1 VANNIVNDAIFIKTL
16 EGKAQLNQRS
26 LALSILQRRVLI
38 LSDGSRSV
46 AVLAAMLNTDVEPLI
61 QTLIE
66 LNLLVASA
74 SSGKPDSVLPRS
86 AVPEPVQR
94 AKAQVKVQAKD
105 RAMAPTQPVELMQ
118 APFASED
125 LDHGNDMAADD
136 LAQDFYEELTHDGSS
151 GFEREISGFPQA
163 ATGGTYRN
171 NAADSA
177 HGSDP
182 SSTLQRAITARGI
195 ALGKAYLINISS
207 KMLDARDAALLRN
220 ISQIKTEGELYHW
233 FEQMIDTI
241 NSRHGPSAIS
251 EILDRFDEEISRA

>member
-1 VANNIVNDAIFIKTL
+1 VTNNTVNAAVFIKTL
-16 EGKAQLNQRS
+16 GGKAQLNQRS
-26 LALSILQRRVLI
+26 LALSVLQRRVLI

-46 AVLAAMLNTDVEPLI
+46 AVLAAMLNTDVEPIIEKL
-61 QTLIE
+61 LE
-66 LNLLVASA
+66 LNLLVSQV
-74 SSGKPDSVLPRS
+74 STGKPGSALPS
-86 AVPEPVQR
+86 KAPTELTQQLQQTK
-94 AKAQVKVQAKD
+94 AKTKALEI
-105 RAMAPTQPVELMQ
+105 APTQPVELMQ
-118 APFASED
+118 PKFGQDEP
-125 LDHGNDMAADD
+125 DHGHDMAADD
-136 LAQDFYEELTHDGSS
+136 LAQDFYEELTLDGSS

-171 NAADSA
+171 NAAESA

-220 ISQIKTEGELYHW
+220 ITQIKTEGELYHW

-251 EILDRFDEEISRA
+251 DILDRFDEEISRA

>member
-1 VANNIVNDAIFIKTL
+1 VTFNTVNDAIFVKTL
-16 EGKAQLNQRS
+16 DGKAQLNQRS
-26 LALSILQRRVLI
+26 LALSMLQRRVLI

-46 AVLAAMLNTDVEPLI
+46 AVLAAMLNTSVEPII
-61 QTLIE
+61 QTLVE
-66 LNLLVASA
+66 LNLLVAQFGMDKPGSA
-74 SSGKPDSVLPRS
+74 LPSKLVPVPLQQTKADPKARS
-86 AVPEPVQR
+86 
-94 AKAQVKVQAKD
+94 
-105 RAMAPTQPVELMQ
+105 MAPTQPAQLNPPEFGLEE
-118 APFASED
+118 P
-125 LDHGNDMAADD
+125 DHAHDMTADD
-136 LAQDFYEELTHDGSS
+136 LAQDFYEELTLDGSS

-163 ATGGTYRN
+163 ATGTYRT
-171 NAADSA
+171 NANDSA

-207 KMLDARDAALLRN
+207 KMLDARDAGLLRN
-220 ISQIKTEGELYHW
+220 ITQIKTEGELYHW

>member
-1 VANNIVNDAIFIKTL
+1 
-16 EGKAQLNQRS
+16 
-26 LALSILQRRVLI
+26 LI

-46 AVLAAMLNTDVEPLI
+46 AVLKAMLNTDVEPII

-66 LNLLVASA
+66 LNLLVAQA
-74 SSGKPDSVLPRS
+74 AAAAPRK
-86 AVPEPVQR
+86 AAAEPV
-94 AKAQVKVQAKD
+94 KAPQQARVQAASPAKPT
-105 RAMAPTQPVELMQ
+105 APTRPVELTQ
-118 APFASED
+118 AQRQHQPQFQPQAVTEEP
-125 LDHGNDMAADD
+125 DHAHDITADE
-136 LAQDFYEELTHDGSS
+136 LAQDFSEELTLDGGS
-151 GFEREISGFPQA
+151 GFEREISGFTQA
-163 ATGGTYRN
+163 GAGATYVPSQ
-171 NAADSA
+171 ADSA

-207 KMLDARDAALLRN
+207 KMLDARDANLLRN

-241 NSRHGPSAIS
+241 NSRHGPGAIS